1 MEESFDGRKE
11 QNEAARVEVRRG
23 YKHLMEDISRN
34 EETLICPEDDNNE
47 LLGYLRQ
54 GDQLFSQVRGPQE
67 CVMDAAVVRNL
78 SRICRSQ
85 VHQMSTNINQFACE
99 EYAEKLRRSIN
110 INNTGLDRRR
120 WIQLGKCVNLYHFEL
135 CSLLISLF
143 FERDILNIRLQF
155 YFKKNFIYARIF
167 SFALFMLTLS
177 LFQL

>member
-1 MEESFDGRKE
+1 MEESVDGRKD

-135 CSLLISLF
+135 CSHLI
-143 FERDILNIRLQF
+143 
-155 YFKKNFIYARIF
+155 
-167 SFALFMLTLS
+167 LTLILRHAILGSMS
-177 LFQL
+177 LN